1 MNPLRKKNQSRTDNV
16 EENVIF
22 FFWNNKKFFANKG
35 DSIAA
40 GLLAN
45 NQHVIGR
52 SFKYHRPRGIMSA
65 GVEEAGALVTIGK
78 WRLH

>member
-1 MNPLRKKNQSRTDNV
+1 MNPIRKKNQSRTDDV

-22 FFWNNKKFFANKG
+22 FFWNNKKFYAKKG

-52 SFKYHRPRGIMSA
+52 SCLLYTSPSPRDMRRSRMPSSA
-65 GVEEAGALVTIGK
+65 
-78 WRLH
+78 